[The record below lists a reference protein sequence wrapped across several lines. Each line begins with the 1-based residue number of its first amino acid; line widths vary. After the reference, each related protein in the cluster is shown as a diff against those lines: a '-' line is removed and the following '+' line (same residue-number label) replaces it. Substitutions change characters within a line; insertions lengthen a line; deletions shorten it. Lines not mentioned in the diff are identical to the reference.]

1 MEVTPFDY
9 VNSIVHKKNNMMKD
23 TDNDELAEQAYV
35 PYVVNKGL
43 SYFVD
48 TLMYANEMNALSFLD
63 SKLQYDYLLNSIRPK
78 KRYAKWVKNDE
89 DSDLEMIKIYF
100 NYSTKKALQA
110 LSVLSQEE
118 KATIREKIT
127 RGVTDD

>member
-1 MEVTPFDY
+1 MTPFDY
-9 VNSIVHKKNNMMKD
+9 VASIIHKKNNMMKD
-23 TDNDELAEQAYV
+23 TDNDELAEQTYV

-48 TLMYANEMNALSFLD
+48 TLMYANEMNTLSFLD
-63 SKLQYDYLLNSIRPK
+63 NKLQYDYLLNSIRPK

>member
-1 MEVTPFDY
+1 
-9 VNSIVHKKNNMMKD
+9 MMKD
-23 TDNDELAEQAYV
+23 TDNDELSEQSYV

-48 TLMYANEMNALSFLD
+48 TLMYANEMNISSFLD
-63 SKLQYDYLLNSIRPK
+63 HKLQYEYLLNSIRPK

-89 DSDLEMIKIYF
+89 DSDLKMIEIYF

-110 LSVLSQEE
+110 QSVLSQEE
-118 KATIREKIT
+118 MVIIREKIT
-127 RGVTDD
+127 RGITDD

>member
-1 MEVTPFDY
+1 MTPFDY
-9 VNSIVHKKNNMMKD
+9 VASIIHKKNNMMKD
-23 TDNDELAEQAYV
+23 TDNDELAEQTYV

-48 TLMYANEMNALSFLD
+48 TLMYANEMNTLSILD
-63 SKLQYDYLLNSIRPK
+63 NKLQYDYLLNSIRPK

>member
-1 MEVTPFDY
+1 MTPFDY

>member
-1 MEVTPFDY
+1 
-9 VNSIVHKKNNMMKD
+9 MMKD
-23 TDNDELAEQAYV
+23 TDNEELAEQTYV

-48 TLMYANEMNALSFLD
+48 TLMYANEMNTLSFLD
-63 SKLQYDYLLNSIRPK
+63 NKLQYDYLLNSIRPK

-100 NYSTKKALQA
+100 NYSTKKALQV
-110 LSVLSQEE
+110 LSVLSQED

>member
-1 MEVTPFDY
+1 MTPFDY
-9 VNSIVHKKNNMMKD
+9 VASIIHKKNNMMKD
-23 TDNDELAEQAYV
+23 TDNDELAEQTYV

-48 TLMYANEMNALSFLD
+48 TLMYANEMNTLSILD
-63 SKLQYDYLLNSIRPK
+63 NKLQYDYLLTSIRPK

>member
-1 MEVTPFDY
+1 MTPFDY

-100 NYSTKKALQA
+100 NYSTKKALQV

>member
-1 MEVTPFDY
+1 VTPFDF
-9 VNSIVHKKNNMMKD
+9 VKSITYNKKNMMKD
-23 TDNDELAEQAYV
+23 TDNDELSEQSYV

-48 TLMYANEMNALSFLD
+48 TLMYANEMNISSFLD
-63 SKLQYDYLLNSIRPK
+63 HKLQYEYLLNSIRPK

-89 DSDLEMIKIYF
+89 DSDLKMIEIYF

-110 LSVLSQEE
+110 QSVLSQEE
-118 KATIREKIT
+118 MVIIREKIT
-127 RGVTDD
+127 RGITDD

>member
-1 MEVTPFDY
+1 MTPFDY
-9 VNSIVHKKNNMMKD
+9 VASIIHKKNNMMKD
-23 TDNDELAEQAYV
+23 TDNDELAEQTYV

-48 TLMYANEMNALSFLD
+48 TLMYANEMNTLSFLD
-63 SKLQYDYLLNSIRPK
+63 NKLQYDYLLNSIRPK

-100 NYSTKKALQA
+100 NYSTKKALQV
-110 LSVLSQEE
+110 LSVLSQED